1 VNGFYRSLKYQNGAE
16 EHRMDIKLNQEQ
28 GTQVM
33 SLVGIFD
40 TASAVEAEP
49 EFIKQVG
56 DGSGK
61 FLVDFSDVPFI
72 ASTGLRIL
80 LKMAQTIKAGGG
92 VLYLCSLNDIVR
104 EVFEISGFDS
114 IFNVSDRKEHVFET
128 LRN

>member
-1 VNGFYRSLKYQNGAE
+1 
-16 EHRMDIKLNQEQ
+16 MDIKLNQEQ
-28 GTQVM
+28 GIQVM

-80 LKMAQTIKAGGG
+80 LKMAQAIKAGGG
-92 VLYLCSLNDIVR
+92 ALYLCSLNNIVR
-104 EVFEISGFDS
+104 EVFEISGFDN
-114 IFNVSDRKEHVFET
+114 IFNVSDGREDVFET
-128 LRN
+128 LCN

>member
-1 VNGFYRSLKYQNGAE
+1 
-16 EHRMDIKLNQEQ
+16 MDIKLNQEQ
-28 GTQVM
+28 GIQVM

-56 DGSGK
+56 DGSGE

-92 VLYLCSLNDIVR
+92 VLYLCSLNNIVR
-104 EVFEISGFDS
+104 EVFEISGFDN
-114 IFNVSDRKEHVFET
+114 IFNVSDGKEDVFET

>member
-1 VNGFYRSLKYQNGAE
+1 VNGFPHSLKNQNGAE
-16 EHRMDIKLNQEQ
+16 EHWMDIKLNQEQ
-28 GTQVM
+28 GFQVM

-56 DGSGK
+56 DGSGN

-80 LKMAQTIKAGGG
+80 LKMAQAIKTGGG
-92 VLYLCSLNDIVR
+92 VLYLCCLNNIVR
-104 EVFEISGFDS
+104 EVFEISGFDN
-114 IFNVSDRKEHVFET
+114 IFNVSDRRENVFET